1 MLCFP
6 NFRTQYILIKRC
18 VVSYCRQKKNTLGI
32 ASGGA
37 KLLTCTRPPDY
48 YQANTQIY
56 RPIHNNTYSIKCIF
70 DKVQCHHIQ
79 VPSNVLAKV
88 NSFKVTY
95 IWTCPASEAL
105 SCRPNTLYKS
115 LQHYVMIHPIIY
127 NKKDSLH
134 ILHHSKYYYTQ
145 EILKICTWYYST
157 YTYYLQATT
166 ISQITLLEYQ
176 MLKKN
181 SALFLFVRK
190 YHKSKLCLLAGFFRV
205 FWYCHEKRW
214 LQLVT

>member
-1 MLCFP
+1 M
-6 NFRTQYILIKRC
+6 
-18 VVSYCRQKKNTLGI
+18 

-70 DKVQCHHIQ
+70 DKLQCHHIQ

-115 LQHYVMIHPIIY
+115 LQHYVIIHPIIY

-166 ISQITLLEYQ
+166 ISQITLLEYK
-176 MLKKN
+176 MLKKTLRCFYLSEN
-181 SALFLFVRK
+181 ITSQNFVYWLASLEYFGIVTKNDGYSWLHNK
-190 YHKSKLCLLAGFFRV
+190 YT
-205 FWYCHEKRW
+205 
-214 LQLVT
+214 Q